1 MSIRVSEV
9 ENGYRAGVEDA
20 VIIPLVAAALMA
32 KAILRGVLSILMRIL
47 DLAFPLLMQL
57 IRFPLFTLRVLGD
70 GMIAAVQRMVTW
82 IPMAQEKR
90 RYWYELIGQKWSG
103 LRQKISYKAFEQAVH
118 HAFERGMER
127 VFVRCRKLTPRTAL
141 YVIMAAVLWLPVSLG
156 LATAIHA
163 RSKQLGP

>member
-1 MSIRVSEV
+1 
-9 ENGYRAGVEDA
+9 
-20 VIIPLVAAALMA
+20 
-32 KAILRGVLSILMRIL
+32 
-47 DLAFPLLMQL
+47 MQL

-70 GMIAAVQRMVTW
+70 GMIAAVQRMLTW

-90 RYWYELIGQKWSG
+90 RYWYALIGQKWSG

-141 YVIMAAVLWLPVSLG
+141 YVIMAAVLWLPVSIG